1 MPITFFGSFFPT
13 LPKHC
18 KPSLPS
24 VCLSRLS
31 CYNWYSPIM
40 NLYNSFTNFLNW
52 RLLCGGLQPC
62 DHAAGFSSVTLRRML
77 WDSHDLCLLVGLQRH
92 WPLLAPQSSFRLLG
106 VRLLVN
112 ISMNLAAHTTPAR
125 QRSWPDTQLHASVWV
140 APSSETVS
148 SFFGLGIRELVL
160 APHFETDDLVL
171 GVDTASVTPCPS
183 SCSPHYVSELC
194 ASLCLLPETTVI
206 RIGASTPQFPC
217 VLCPCERPLCDC
229 TDHM

>member
-31 CYNWYSPIM
+31 CYNWYSPIL

-62 DHAAGFSSVTLRRML
+62 DHAAGFSSVTLR
-77 WDSHDLCLLVGLQRH
+77 RH

-148 SFFGLGIRELVL
+148 LFSGLGVRELVF
-160 APHFETDDLVL
+160 APHF
-171 GVDTASVTPCPS
+171 
-183 SCSPHYVSELC
+183 
-194 ASLCLLPETTVI
+194 
-206 RIGASTPQFPC
+206 
-217 VLCPCERPLCDC
+217 
-229 TDHM
+229 